1 MAGRRKRV
9 RPLGAVPKKGIWLDP
24 GEYNPLL
31 KRRIP
36 RWRCDSRLVLAE
48 FVDRKNPEAKSV
60 IHPSLIHPGGWRRT
74 WFHKG
79 IPTGHTEERSCN
91 LALREIPADLY
102 RLKHVVS
109 KDGKR
114 GRR

>member
-74 WFHKG
+74 WFYKG
-79 IPTGHTEERSCN
+79 VPTGHTEERSCN
-91 LALREIPADLY
+91 HALREIPADLY